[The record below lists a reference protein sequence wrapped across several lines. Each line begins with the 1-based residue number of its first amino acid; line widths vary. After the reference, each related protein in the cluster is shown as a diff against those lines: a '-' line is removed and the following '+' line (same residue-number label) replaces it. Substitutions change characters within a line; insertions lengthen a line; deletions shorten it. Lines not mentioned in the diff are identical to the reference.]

1 MRRSDVSQAVA
12 SEGATPSPSSPFL
25 RRRQAA
31 ALLGLSSRT
40 LEDMAR
46 RGEGP
51 PYFKPAGRGIVLYSS
66 EELFRWV
73 ERGRIATSGST
84 PQEAD

>member
-1 MRRSDVSQAVA
+1 MRRSDVRQPVA
-12 SEGATPSPSSPFL
+12 SEGATLPPSSSFL

-51 PYFKPAGRGIVLYSS
+51 PYFKPAGRGIVLYSAV
-66 EELFRWV
+66 ELHRWV
-73 ERGRIATSGST
+73 ERGRVPTSGSA